1 MANFDDYFALY
12 DKGAYPEAY
21 GVLREI
27 METQPR
33 WSKVGNLY
41 VWCANLELLVNND
54 VCKARQLLDKARELG
69 CSDMVDYYRVK
80 GYVLWRTGERDKG
93 MQDLEKS
100 IELDARLSN
109 LTTFGRMLSF
119 IDDKRAINIWER
131 VLKKDPKNCLAHIYV
146 GEEAAK
152 FGDRGKALLMAKRA
166 EKLDPSVEDVFEI
179 GRLYH
184 ELEQFQSAVNAY
196 LEANRRGYS
205 DKALLYSCIAA
216 CYLSLGQVSAARKYA
231 QWAVRSNPENDYV
244 KEVWQKC
251 EELSGEEQ

>member
-21 GVLREI
+21 GVLRDI
-27 METQPR
+27 MDTQPR
-33 WSKVGNLY
+33 WSKIGNMY
-41 VWCANLELLVNND
+41 VWCANLELVINDD

-69 CSDMVDYYRVK
+69 CSDMADYYRVK

-100 IELDARLSN
+100 IELDARVSN

-146 GEEAAK
+146 GKEAAK

-166 EKLDPSVEDVFEI
+166 EKLDPSVEDVLEI
-179 GRLYH
+179 GRLFH
-184 ELEQFQSAVNAY
+184 ELGQFQSAVNAH

-205 DKALLYSCIAA
+205 DKALLYACIAA
-216 CYLSLGQVSAARKYA
+216 CYLSLGQVSTARKYA
-231 QWAVRSNPENDYV
+231 QWAVRSNPEDDYV
-244 KEVWQKC
+244 KKVWQKC
-251 EELSGEEQ
+251 EERFGE